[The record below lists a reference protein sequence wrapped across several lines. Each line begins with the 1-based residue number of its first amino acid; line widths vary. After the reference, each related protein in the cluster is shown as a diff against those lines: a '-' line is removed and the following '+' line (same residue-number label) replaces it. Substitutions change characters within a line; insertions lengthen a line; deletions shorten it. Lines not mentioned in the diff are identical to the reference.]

1 MSFIELKNVSKSYK
15 NKKIYEDFSIDI
27 EKGKF
32 ISFIGSYGSGKTT
45 ILKLIAGI
53 EDIDNGE
60 ILINSCLPQELKEKQ
75 KIGFVFQGPMLL
87 PWRRVLDNIT
97 LPTEFND
104 NKNTEKAIEMLKLV
118 DLEEKKNNFPYEL
131 SGGMQRIV
139 SILRAIMLDPE
150 VLLMDEPL
158 SAIDEINRDELH
170 EKLISIHN
178 KDKKT
183 TILVTHS
190 IHEAVYLS
198 DEIYILGGSPTKI
211 MKKVIP
217 NNPRKYEKKFSTE
230 TMQQV
235 SEIREE
241 LRKAVNYA

>member
-1 MSFIELKNVSKSYK
+1 MSFIEVKNVSKSYK
-15 NKKIYEDFSIDI
+15 NKKIYEDFSINI

-32 ISFIGSYGSGKTT
+32 ISIIGSYGSGKTT

-60 ILINSCLPQELKEKQ
+60 ILINNCSPQELKEKQ
-75 KIGFVFQGPMLL
+75 KIGFVFQEPMLL

-97 LPTEFND
+97 LPTELND
-104 NKNTEKAIEMLKLV
+104 DKNTGKAIEMLKLV
-118 DLEEKKNNFPYEL
+118 ELGEKKNNFPYEL

-139 SILRAIMLDPE
+139 SILRAIMLEPE

-170 EKLISIHN
+170 ENLINIHN
-178 KDKKT
+178 RDKKT

-211 MKKVIP
+211 IKKVIT
-217 NNPRKYEKKFSTE
+217 NNPRIYEKKFSTE

-241 LRKAVNYA
+241 LRKAVKYA

>member
-211 MKKVIP
+211 IKKVIP
-217 NNPRKYEKKFSTE
+217 NNPRKFEKKFSTE

>member
-60 ILINSCLPQELKEKQ
+60 IYINNCLPQQLKKKQ
-75 KIGFVFQGPMLL
+75 KIDFVFQGPMLL

-97 LPTEFND
+97 LPAEFND

-211 MKKVIP
+211 IKKVIP
-217 NNPRKYEKKFSTE
+217 NNPRKFEKKFSTE

>member
-1 MSFIELKNVSKSYK
+1 
-15 NKKIYEDFSIDI
+15 
-27 EKGKF
+27 
-32 ISFIGSYGSGKTT
+32 
-45 ILKLIAGI
+45 
-53 EDIDNGE
+53 
-60 ILINSCLPQELKEKQ
+60 
-75 KIGFVFQGPMLL
+75 
-87 PWRRVLDNIT
+87 
-97 LPTEFND
+97 
-104 NKNTEKAIEMLKLV
+104 MLKLV
-118 DLEEKKNNFPYEL
+118 DLEEKKNNYPYEL

-139 SILRAIMLDPE
+139 SILRAIMLEPE

-211 MKKVIP
+211 IKKVIP
-217 NNPRKYEKKFSTE
+217 DNPRKFEKKFSTE

-235 SEIREE
+235 SKIREE

>member
-60 ILINSCLPQELKEKQ
+60 IYINSCLPQQLKKKQ

-211 MKKVIP
+211 IKKVIP
-217 NNPRKYEKKFSTE
+217 NNPRKFEKKFSTE

>member
-60 ILINSCLPQELKEKQ
+60 IYINSCLPQQLKKKQ

-104 NKNTEKAIEMLKLV
+104 NKNAEKAIEMLKLV

-211 MKKVIP
+211 IKKVIP
-217 NNPRKYEKKFSTE
+217 NNPRKFEKKFSTE

>member
-53 EDIDNGE
+53 EDVDNGE
-60 ILINSCLPQELKEKQ
+60 ICINSCLPRELKKKQ
-75 KIGFVFQGPMLL
+75 KIGFVFQEPMLL

-118 DLEEKKNNFPYEL
+118 DLEEKKNNYPYEL

-139 SILRAIMLDPE
+139 SILRAIMLEPE

-211 MKKVIP
+211 IKKVIP
-217 NNPRKYEKKFSTE
+217 DNPRKFEKKFSTE
-230 TMQQV
+230 TIQQV
-235 SEIREE
+235 SKIREE

>member
-1 MSFIELKNVSKSYK
+1 MSFIEVKNVSKSYK
-15 NKKIYEDFSIDI
+15 NKKVYEEFSIDI

-45 ILKLIAGI
+45 ILKMIAGI
-53 EDIDNGE
+53 EDIDNGK
-60 ILINSCLPQELKEKQ
+60 ILINNCLPRELKKKQ
-75 KIGFVFQGPMLL
+75 KIGFVFQEPMLL
-87 PWRRVLDNIT
+87 PWRSVLDNIT
-97 LPTEFND
+97 LPGEFTKKKD
-104 NKNTEKAIEMLKLV
+104 IEKAINLLKLV
-118 DLEEKKNNFPYEL
+118 DLEEKKNNFPNEL

-139 SILRAIMLDPE
+139 SILRAIILEPE

-158 SAIDEINRDELH
+158 SSIDEINRDELH

-211 MKKVIP
+211 IKRVTP
-217 NNPRKYEKKFSTE
+217 NNPRNFKKKFSTE